1 MQCATCGR
9 ELNASAFSTGVCPS
23 CGAPVNAAAA
33 TPPPA
38 DAQPDPVGTTVPMA
52 PTTPTTLDAI
62 TSQAYPTGYQPPAP
76 SDVPPAATPPTRRG
90 GSGALLGILA
100 VVVIVVLLGGLALL
114 GRSGSGPLAALAAPT
129 ATAVPTATPVPATPS
144 PTAAPTLPVPAPG
157 PGFTTFVAPDGS
169 YGLNYPLNWVPAQQS
184 AGGITAQA
192 FVSTDFANF
201 FLVVPL
207 TQTVPPSQYATI
219 AEQVGQ
225 AAGVKDIKVT
235 AGPTKVTLGATT
247 WNKVTGTLT
256 LNGKPYDSTILGTD
270 RSAGT
275 FLLVYLAPPT
285 TFASVEQTDF
295 LPMAT
300 SITFGS

>member
-9 ELNASAFSTGVCPS
+9 ELTSSVFSSGVCPS
-23 CGAPVNAAAA
+23 CGAPVSAA
-33 TPPPA
+33 TPAPA
-38 DAQPDPVGTTVPMA
+38 NDLPDPVGTTAPMA
-52 PTTPTTLDAI
+52 PTTPITLDAI
-62 TSQAYPTGYQPPAP
+62 TSQAYPTGYQPPHPA
-76 SDVPPAATPPTRRG
+76 DVPPPVTPPPARRG
-90 GSGALLGILA
+90 GSGALIGILA

-114 GRSGSGPLAALAAPT
+114 GRNGSGPLAALAAPT
-129 ATAVPTATPVPATPS
+129 ATAVPTATPLPPTPS
-144 PTAAPTLPVPAPG
+144 STAAPTLPVPAPG
-157 PGFTTFVAPDGS
+157 PGFTTFIAPDGS
-169 YGLNYPLNWVPAQQS
+169 YGLNYPIDWVPAQQS
-184 AGGITAQA
+184 ASGITAQA
-192 FVSTDFANF
+192 FVSTDFANI

-247 WNKVTGTLT
+247 WNKVTGTLS

-275 FLLVYLAPPT
+275 FLLVYLAPPA